1 MKTSCGYRIPGTE
14 AWLRINT
21 TRKKSPQSLRRGLV
35 APYPDSGDQIPTNSF
50 VVCPAF
56 ATTVAALQWPAPQI
70 SRRAVACGAVAAV
83 LQPSGG
89 FASDE
94 IISTVLVPGDTSSPL
109 PSRAQ
114 RVVVDYTLWLNDFE
128 GKQIDTSK
136 GTLLPFPRPPS
147 PFSFSLGVGE
157 VVPGWDKTVKYMHLG
172 ETRRVIIPPEFG
184 YGEKGTGPIPGNSK
198 LYFEITLLELKPP
211 PVLSEK
217 QLQWLAEHPEP

>member
-1 MKTSCGYRIPGTE
+1 MK
-14 AWLRINT
+14 NT
-21 TRKKSPQSLRRGLV
+21 LV
-35 APYPDSGDQIPTNSF
+35 VGAL
-50 VVCPAF
+50 F

-114 RVVVDYTLWLNDFE
+114 RVVVDYTLWLNGFE

>member
-1 MKTSCGYRIPGTE
+1 MIKILAIG
-14 AWLRINT
+14 AL
-21 TRKKSPQSLRRGLV
+21 
-35 APYPDSGDQIPTNSF
+35 
-50 VVCPAF
+50 F
-56 ATTVAALQWPAPQI
+56 ATTVAALQWPQI

-109 PSRAQ
+109 PARAQ